1 MIIPEAGID
10 CVSGDVGTAEEN
22 SRQRLALGAI
32 SLEKQGLFRY
42 TYLWLLQLRAN
53 FFLWVVHR

>member
-22 SRQRLALGAI
+22 FRQRLALGAI
-32 SLEKQGLFRY
+32 SLEKRGLFWY
-42 TYLWLLQLRAN
+42 TYL
-53 FFLWVVHR
+53 